1 MAIQSL
7 ASNSLR
13 LSAAA
18 RWVSIAWASWLAASA
33 DQAEVMAAFV
43 AQCLGRVR
51 WQGQRWAEVH
61 LDSAQG
67 LTIGQRATM
76 GREGTPC
83 KCFVAMGPA
92 LELMDQGLGA
102 ELRMGLGRLG

>member
-18 RWVSIAWASWLAASA
+18 RWVSIAWASWVEASA
-33 DQAEVMAAFV
+33 DQTEVMAAFD

-51 WQGQRWAEVH
+51 WQGQR
-61 LDSAQG
+61 
-67 LTIGQRATM
+67 
-76 GREGTPC
+76 
-83 KCFVAMGPA
+83 
-92 LELMDQGLGA
+92 
-102 ELRMGLGRLG
+102 

>member
-1 MAIQSL
+1 
-7 ASNSLR
+7 
-13 LSAAA
+13 
-18 RWVSIAWASWLAASA
+18 
-33 DQAEVMAAFV
+33 
-43 AQCLGRVR
+43 
-51 WQGQRWAEVH
+51 
-61 LDSAQG
+61 
-67 LTIGQRATM
+67 M

>member
-7 ASNSLR
+7 PSNSLR

-33 DQAEVMAAFV
+33 DQAEVMAAFD

-67 LTIGQRATM
+67 LTIGQRATVM
-76 GREGTPC
+76 GREGTPLQVLC
-83 KCFVAMGPA
+83 RHGPSA
-92 LELMDQGLGA
+92 GA
-102 ELRMGLGRLG
+102 YGSGFRR

>member
-1 MAIQSL
+1 
-7 ASNSLR
+7 
-13 LSAAA
+13 
-18 RWVSIAWASWLAASA
+18 VEASA
-33 DQAEVMAAFV
+33 DQTEVMAAFD

-61 LDSAQG
+61 FDSAQG